1 LLREGKDGMTRI
13 EAEATGGLVDGR
25 GGGSRWSE
33 FLVPI
38 VTAVLVLA
46 LGLVLV
52 GLTTDQGR
60 SQPGQG
66 STVEGAIR

>member
-1 LLREGKDGMTRI
+1 MLIEGKDGMTRI

-25 GGGSRWSE
+25 EGGFRWSE

-52 GLTTDQGR
+52 GLTTDQAQ

-66 STVEGAIR
+66 SNVEGANR